1 MDELIVRDDGPVRV
15 ISINRPHK
23 LNALSNGVAK
33 GLEQAFKEFDAS
45 PQKAAVLAA
54 EGRSFTAGADIND
67 LPEFWRCVP
76 TVGITTDKPVIAAVQ
91 GWCVGGGV
99 VMAAMADL
107 CVAAD
112 DTTFW
117 YPEATLGLTGGM
129 ICALAGRIPHKA
141 AMEVMYLARKTS
153 AQRAYEMGLVNQV
166 VPAGQQQESAI
177 AMAHELSRLAP
188 LVLRSI
194 KRIVNNHVLPK
205 GPAEIAASMTRD
217 NLVITGSQDF
227 QEGRAAFREK
237 RTPQFTGA

>member
-1 MDELIVRDDGPVRV
+1 MSDILIRDEGLVRI
-15 ISINRPHK
+15 ISINRPKK

-45 PQKAAVLAA
+45 EQRVAVLAG
-54 EGRSFTAGADIND
+54 EGRSFTAGADVND

-76 TVGITTDKPVIAAVQ
+76 TVGITTNKPIIMAVQ

-112 DTTFW
+112 DTVFW

-129 ICALAGRIPHKA
+129 ICGLAARIPHKA

-153 AQRAYEMGLVNQV
+153 AQRAYEIGMVNEV
-166 VPAGQQQESAI
+166 VPAGQQVEAAI
-177 AMAHELSRLAP
+177 AMANELVGLAP
-188 LVLRSI
+188 LVLHAI
-194 KRIVNNHVLPK
+194 KRIVNQNILPQ
-205 GPAEIAASMTRD
+205 GPSEVAAGMVRD
-217 NLVITGSQDF
+217 MAVINNSNDF
-227 QEGRAAFREK
+227 QEGRQAFLDK
-237 RTPQFTGA
+237 RKPNFTGT